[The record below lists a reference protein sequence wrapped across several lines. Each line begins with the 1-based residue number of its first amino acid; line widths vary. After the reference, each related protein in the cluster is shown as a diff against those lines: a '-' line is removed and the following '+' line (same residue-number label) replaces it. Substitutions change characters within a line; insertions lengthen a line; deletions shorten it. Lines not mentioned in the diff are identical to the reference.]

1 MERRTRKATVR
12 LTEEELARLKE
23 AARRAGWSQE
33 AYLRALLG
41 GFGRR
46 PKRRHVD
53 LALPRELPALG
64 TILHQ
69 IARKAHALGTVDAA
83 RYDAEARRLEAA
95 LREIVA
101 AVKEPGRRR

>member
-1 MERRTRKATVR
+1 M
-12 LTEEELARLKE
+12 
-23 AARRAGWSQE
+23 
-33 AYLRALLG
+33 RALIG
-41 GFGRR
+41 GIDPR
-46 PKRRHVD
+46 PKPPPD
-53 LALPRELPALG
+53 YLAMTRELHAIGNNLN
-64 TILHQ
+64 Q